1 MIGPECGRDV
11 RFTLHSWVYS
21 VIVNCKCTDSKLK
34 PAAPLVIVA
43 RWDEPG
49 ANFSSCALVTAAGA
63 SHPALLLLWCPLN
76 SSLCVSSL
84 VSHHRCSSLL
94 FFFHYSSG
102 ISSFFISYF
111 LPLCCPCP
119 FTTPTSHTP
128 LLKDGGVALCACVYH
143 LDPWSVKTLIRFL
156 SFILPPTCF
165 CSDYTAQ
172 VCFHVFR
179 FSFLSGQLEVLAS
192 HY

>member
-1 MIGPECGRDV
+1 MLGSECGRDV
-11 RFTLHSWVYS
+11 RFTLH
-21 VIVNCKCTDSKLK
+21 
-34 PAAPLVIVA
+34 LVIVA
-43 RWDEPG
+43 RWDEPD
-49 ANFSSCALVTAAGA
+49 ANFSSCVLVTAAGA
-63 SHPALLLLWCPLN
+63 HTPP
-76 SSLCVSSL
+76 SSSGVPSCLCVSSL
-84 VSHHRCSSLL
+84 VSHQRCSSLL
-94 FFFHYSSG
+94 FFFSLFFWHFL
-102 ISSFFISYF
+102 FFISYF
-111 LPLCCPCP
+111 LPLCGPCP

-156 SFILPPTCF
+156 SFVLPPTCF

-179 FSFLSGQLEVLAS
+179 FSFSSRQLEVLAS